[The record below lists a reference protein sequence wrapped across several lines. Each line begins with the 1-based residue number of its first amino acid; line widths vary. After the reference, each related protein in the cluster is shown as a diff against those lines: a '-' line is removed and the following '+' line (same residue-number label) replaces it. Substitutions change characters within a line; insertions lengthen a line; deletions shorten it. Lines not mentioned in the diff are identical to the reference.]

1 MLYKMKETLKYTL
14 YITLGFATLITLE
27 IAYNYYKNASLNGH
41 PSQTETTEDS
51 NKEEEKKQ

>member
-41 PSQTETTEDS
+41 PAATPKT
-51 NKEEEKKQ
+51 NPPI